1 MELTRKERNDV
12 LWRNPWWLAGGFGLL
27 HGMGFAGALAET
39 GLPQDNVPLSL
50 LFFNVGI
57 EIGQITFIF
66 AALALWW
73 LVRKPLTPWVD
84 QLRWVP
90 IYVLGSLS
98 AMWCMERGLEALA

>member
-1 MELTRKERNDV
+1 MASPPSSPGRIVVKI
-12 LWRNPWWLAGGFGLL
+12 AG
-27 HGMGFAGALAET
+27 
-39 GLPQDNVPLSL
+39 
-50 LFFNVGI
+50 
-57 EIGQITFIF
+57 IF